1 MIGALL
7 ALLVGCAPRPVPP
20 PPPPGAGTV
29 VELSTGAVSTADRD
43 TILRIVGTAAVRPC
57 FEALL
62 AGRPTAYG
70 EVVVRFTIGSAGAVE
85 AAAADFATLGDVD
98 AEACVAAAVRAV
110 NFPNRD
116 TPITVLYP
124 FLLVT
129 ERTPPEIV
137 RALKAR
143 YGLLSEAETTV
154 SGDPRTPPP
163 PGVLV
168 LW

>member
-1 MIGALL
+1 MIGPLLVLL
-7 ALLVGCAPRPVPP
+7 AGCAPKPVPP
-20 PPPPGAGTV
+20 PPPPGAGTL
-29 VELSTGAVSTADRD
+29 VELSTGTVSSADRD
-43 TILRIVGTAAVRPC
+43 EILRRVATAPVRPC

-62 AGRPTAYG
+62 SGHPTAYG
-70 EVVVRFTIGSAGAVE
+70 EVVVRFTIGVTGAVE
-85 AAAADFATLGDVD
+85 AAAADFATLGDTE
-98 AEACVAAAVRAV
+98 AEACVAAAVRTVA
-110 NFPNRD
+110 FPNRD

-137 RALKAR
+137 RALKTR
-143 YGLLSEAETTV
+143 YGLLNEAETDV

-163 PGVLV
+163 PGVVV

>member
-1 MIGALL
+1 MIGAPL
-7 ALLVGCAPRPVPP
+7 ALLLGCAPRPVPP

-29 VELSTGAVSTADRD
+29 IELETGTVSTADRD
-43 TILRIVGTAAVRPC
+43 TILRLVATAPVRPC

-70 EVVVRFTIGSAGAVE
+70 EVVVRFTIGTTGIVE
-85 AAAADFATLGDVD
+85 AAAADFATLGDAD
-98 AEACVAAAVRAV
+98 SESCVAASTRAV
-110 NFPNRD
+110 AFPNRD

-124 FLLVT
+124 FVLVT
-129 ERTPPEIV
+129 ERTPPEVV

>member
-1 MIGALL
+1 MIGTLL

-20 PPPPGAGTV
+20 PPAPGAGTL
-29 VELSTGAVSTADRD
+29 VELATGTVSTVDRD
-43 TILRIVGTAAVRPC
+43 TILRLVATAPVRPC

-62 AGRPTAYG
+62 SGRPTAYG
-70 EVVVRFTIGSAGAVE
+70 EVVVRFTIGTSGAVDT
-85 AAAADFATLGDVD
+85 ASADFATLGDPD
-98 AEACVAAAVRAV
+98 AEACVAGAARGVV
-110 NFPNRD
+110 FPNRD

-124 FLLVT
+124 FILVT

-143 YGLLSEAETTV
+143 YGLLSEAETTI

>member
-1 MIGALL
+1 MTGALL

-29 VELSTGAVSTADRD
+29 IELTTGTVSTADRD
-43 TILRIVGTAAVRPC
+43 AILRLVATAPVRPC

-62 AGRPTAYG
+62 SGHPTAHG
-70 EVVVRFTIGSAGAVE
+70 EVVVRFTIGASGAVE
-85 AAAADFATLGDVD
+85 AAAPDFATLGDAD
-98 AEACVAAAVRAV
+98 AEACVASAVRAV
-110 NFPNRD
+110 AFPNRD
-116 TPITVLYP
+116 MPITVLYP